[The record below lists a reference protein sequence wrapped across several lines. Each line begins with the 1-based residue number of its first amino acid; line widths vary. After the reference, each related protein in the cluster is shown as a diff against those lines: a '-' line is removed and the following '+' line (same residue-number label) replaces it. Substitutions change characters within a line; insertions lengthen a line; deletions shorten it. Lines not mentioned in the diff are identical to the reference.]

1 MEIEPPLWD
10 SDARRLTLLFEPGRI
25 KRVLR
30 QHVDLGLP
38 LVDQAGYR
46 LVIHSKMSD
55 AEGQPLGLAHEK
67 QFRVTSPDRQSPDS
81 GAWKLAAP
89 GARSRQG
96 LSLRLSEPLDY
107 ALLHTMIDVY
117 RNGER
122 IDGDVAVGKDEAE
135 WTFTPHEPG
144 EPGSTNCGSVF
155 CWRIL
160 QETGSIAYSTST

>member
-1 MEIEPPLWD
+1 
-10 SDARRLTLLFEPGRI
+10 
-25 KRVLR
+25 
-30 QHVDLGLP
+30 
-38 LVDQAGYR
+38 
-46 LVIHSKMSD
+46 
-55 AEGQPLGLAHEK
+55 
-67 QFRVTSPDRQSPDS
+67 
-81 GAWKLAAP
+81 
-89 GARSRQG
+89 
-96 LSLRLSEPLDY
+96 
-107 ALLHTMIDVY
+107 MIDVY